1 MIINS
6 LLVGFGAAFGAYIR
20 NFLTLISRKVKIDFP
35 FMTMLI
41 NISGSFVLGYLT
53 ASVTDKKMLLF
64 LGTGICGG
72 FTTFGTFNMELSQ
85 LWFQR
90 RFISCLIYFSL
101 TYIFGILGFIIGI
114 HI

>member
-1 MIINS
+1 MIGS
-6 LLVGFGAAFGAYIR
+6 LLVGCGAAIGAYIR
-20 NFLTLISRKVKIDFP
+20 NVLTQVSRKIKIDFP
-35 FMTMLI
+35 FMTLLI
-41 NISGSFVLGYLT
+41 NILGSFILGYLT

-85 LWFQR
+85 LWFQK
-90 RFISCLIYFSL
+90 RFVSCLLYFSL

>member
-1 MIINS
+1 MISS
-6 LLVGFGAAFGAYIR
+6 LLVGLGSGIGAYFR
-20 NFLTLISRKVKIDFP
+20 NVLTRLSRKIKIDFP
-35 FMTMLI
+35 VMTLLI
-41 NISGSFVLGYLT
+41 NILGSFVLGYLT

-90 RFISCLIYFSL
+90 RFVSCLIYFSL
-101 TYIFGILGFIIGI
+101 TYVFGILGFIIGI

>member
-1 MIINS
+1 MINS
-6 LLVGFGAAFGAYIR
+6 ILVGIGAAFGAYIR
-20 NFLTLISRKVKIDFP
+20 NFLTQSSRKIKIDFP
-35 FMTMLI
+35 FMTLII
-41 NISGSFVLGYLT
+41 NILGSFVLGYLT
-53 ASVTDKKMLLF
+53 STVTNKRMLLF

-85 LWFQR
+85 LWFQKR
-90 RFISCLIYFSL
+90 YVSCLLYFSL